1 MLSNRSQKK
10 KVVWCYG
17 HPSIFLLYLL
27 LTYFQYR
34 FYGVLETDINKKKL
48 FIGVFSCLPHTTK
61 HILDRTMGLTKAN
74 CFRLV
79 IVSCTV
85 AAIALQWMVQYKCD
99 FALFKEDDTIGKC

>member
-1 MLSNRSQKK
+1 M
-10 KVVWCYG
+10 
-17 HPSIFLLYLL
+17 LYLL

-34 FYGVLETDINKKKL
+34 FYGVLKTDIKKKK
-48 FIGVFSCLPHTTK
+48 FIGVFSCLPHTTRN
-61 HILDRTMGLTKAN
+61 ILDRTMGLTKAN

-99 FALFKEDDTIGKC
+99 FALFKEDDTIGKY